1 MSDKNKDQG
10 LSGGMAALTAYS
22 IWGIYPLYFKMF
34 SHIPAFEVLAHRIL
48 WTVVLLGLF
57 ILFSR
62 RSRHVRA
69 VLTNKKIL
77 GTLLVS
83 SLLVSLNWL
92 IFIWAIS
99 HSMIL
104 EASLG
109 YFINPLVSIALG
121 MIFLQEKLRLWQWV
135 AVAMS
140 VFGVA
145 NLIAQ
150 LGAVPWVALSL
161 AFLFGFY
168 GLIRKVAVVD
178 AFSGLFVETTLIL
191 PPILIYLIYIGF
203 QGEAA
208 FGSSDLTFD
217 FLLVFLGAVTAIPLL
232 LFTFSARKLRL
243 STLGFCQY
251 ITPSAQFI
259 LAVFLYNE
267 NFTLAHQVTFGM
279 IWTAL
284 AIYTLDTTFSRRKT
298 KTS

>member
-1 MSDKNKDQG
+1 MPDKNKDQG
-10 LSGGMAALTAYS
+10 VAGGAAALTAYS
-22 IWGIYPLYFKMF
+22 IWGIYPLYFKIF

-62 RSRHVRA
+62 RSRHFWA
-69 VLTNKKIL
+69 ILANKKIL

-99 HSMIL
+99 HSMVL

-121 MIFLQEKLRLWQWV
+121 MIFLKEKLRFWQWF

-140 VFGVA
+140 VFGVT
-145 NLIAQ
+145 NLIVQ
-150 LGAVPWVALSL
+150 LGTVPWVALSL

-178 AFSGLFVETTLIL
+178 AFSGLFVETILIL

-203 QGEAA
+203 RGGGA

-217 FLLVFLGAVTAIPLL
+217 ILLVFLGAVTAIPLL
-232 LFTFSARKLRL
+232 LFTFSARKLSL
-243 STLGFCQY
+243 STLGFFQY
-251 ITPSAQFI
+251 ITPSAQFM

-267 NFTLAHQVTFGM
+267 NFSFAHQITFGM

-284 AIYTLDTTFSRRKT
+284 AIYTLDTTISRRKT
-298 KTS
+298 KIN